1 MKNSCIKYGIYFV
14 VIWNIFIA
22 ILSYVSFVFY
32 NESIYDEI
40 FGSAFDCSMA
50 VFFIVLW
57 SIIWYF
63 VGYYGRKR
71 FLAGR
76 TLFKDK
82 YPRLDSRAIDK
93 YYSLFYLSKTSRLL
107 MKVVLVSIPSYV
119 FSIPS
124 YVLLHLEKGF
134 SSLDFIAIS
143 LLCVLSVF
151 LFYVSGK
158 FAKKSIVEYN

>member
-1 MKNSCIKYGIYFV
+1 M
-14 VIWNIFIA
+14 
-22 ILSYVSFVFY
+22 
-32 NESIYDEI
+32 
-40 FGSAFDCSMA
+40 
-50 VFFIVLW
+50 
-57 SIIWYF
+57 
-63 VGYYGRKR
+63 
-71 FLAGR
+71 
-76 TLFKDK
+76 

-107 MKVVLVSIPSYV
+107 MKVVLV
-119 FSIPS
+119 SIPS

>member
-1 MKNSCIKYGIYFV
+1 
-14 VIWNIFIA
+14 
-22 ILSYVSFVFY
+22 
-32 NESIYDEI
+32 
-40 FGSAFDCSMA
+40 MA

-119 FSIPS
+119 
-124 YVLLHLEKGF
+124 LLHLEKGF

>member
-1 MKNSCIKYGIYFV
+1 MKNSYVKYGIYSV

-32 NESIYDEI
+32 NESIYDEM
-40 FGSAFDCSMA
+40 FGSVFGCSMA
-50 VFFIVLW
+50 IFFIVLW

-71 FLAGR
+71 FLVSR

-82 YPRLDSRAIDK
+82 HPCLNSRVIDK
-93 YYSLFYLSKTSRLL
+93 YYSLFYFSKASKLL
-107 MKVVLVSIPSYV
+107 LKVVLVSIPSYV
-119 FSIPS
+119 
-124 YVLLHLEKGF
+124 LLHLERGF

-143 LLCVLSVF
+143 LLCMLSVF
-151 LFYVSGK
+151 LFYAYKK
-158 FAKKSIVEYN
+158 FEKESIVWV

>member
-1 MKNSCIKYGIYFV
+1 M
-14 VIWNIFIA
+14 
-22 ILSYVSFVFY
+22 SYVSFVFY

-119 FSIPS
+119 
-124 YVLLHLEKGF
+124 LLHFEKGF
-134 SSLDFIAIS
+134 STLDFIAIS

>member
-119 FSIPS
+119 FILKRGF
-124 YVLLHLEKGF
+124 LLL
-134 SSLDFIAIS
+134 I
-143 LLCVLSVF
+143 LLQSVCCVCFPFFCFMF
-151 LFYVSGK
+151 LGNLPKRV
-158 FAKKSIVEYN
+158 

>member
-119 FSIPS
+119 
-124 YVLLHLEKGF
+124 LLHLEKGF
-134 SSLDFIAIS
+134 STLDFIAIS